1 MSEWTVPRRKPNPN
15 ALANL
20 KKRSQQ
26 RAHELVD
33 NKLREEAARL
43 LDIILAD
50 SDELGKLVTKFL
62 DRNSDEAWR
71 VLGIEDAVKE
81 FRQESRKRLAE
92 VGNVAEDVASRIL
105 KDHAERL
112 AREID
117 DRLEAI
123 EKKVGRTVL
132 ITRPDTSII
141 TVKNPHRMMPELLR
155 HIQQRLDTALV
166 GPSGSGKTHA
176 ARQVADILD
185 LPFYFIACSDS
196 DMPSK
201 WLGYYNAN
209 GRYVES
215 QIFRWYTTGGVLL
228 IDEYDN
234 MRDSIGVS
242 LNAMLGNGIGDFP
255 HGTFDRHPD
264 AICVAAGNTIGRG
277 ATTLYRARHG
287 LDESTIERFTT
298 LEWGYDEDLELALA
312 QRPYWAKLI
321 QAMRKVVA
329 AKKMEYLI
337 TPRAILNGDK
347 LLNTGLDINETL
359 RRVAIKGWPR
369 DDAMRVLSDPEV
381 ARLLDIAV
389 NAHEREVKRSD
400 DAA

>member
-15 ALANL
+15 ALTNL

-62 DRNSDEAWR
+62 DRNSDEAWQ
-71 VLGIEDAVKE
+71 VLGIEDAVND
-81 FRQESRKRLAE
+81 FREQSRERLAE
-92 VGNVAEDVASRIL
+92 VGDIAEDVASRIL
-105 KDHAERL
+105 KDHADRL

-132 ITRPDTSII
+132 VTRPDLSII

-155 HIQQRLDTALV
+155 HIDQRLDTALV

-176 ARQVADILD
+176 VRQVADMLD

-196 DMPSK
+196 DMPNK
-201 WLGYYNAN
+201 WFGYRNAT
-209 GRYVES
+209 GLYIES
-215 QIFRWYTTGGVLL
+215 SVFRWYTTGGVLL

-287 LDESTIERFTT
+287 LEESTIERFTI

-321 QAMRKVVA
+321 QAMRKVVL

-347 LLNTGLDINETL
+347 LLNTGLDVNETL
-359 RRVAIKGWPR
+359 RRVAIKDWPR
-369 DDAMRVLSDPEV
+369 DDALRVLSDPEV
-381 ARLLDIAV
+381 VKLLDVAV
-389 NAHEREVKRSD
+389 NAHEREMGRSD
-400 DAA
+400 DDA

>member
-15 ALANL
+15 ALTNL

-62 DRNSDEAWR
+62 DRNSDEAWQ
-71 VLGIEDAVKE
+71 VLGIEDAVND
-81 FRQESRKRLAE
+81 FREQSRERLAE
-92 VGNVAEDVASRIL
+92 VGDIAEDVASRIL
-105 KDHAERL
+105 KDHADRL

-132 ITRPDTSII
+132 VTRPDLSII

-155 HIQQRLDTALV
+155 HIDQRLDTALV

-176 ARQVADILD
+176 VRQVADMLD

-196 DMPSK
+196 DMPNK
-201 WLGYYNAN
+201 WFGYRNAT
-209 GRYVES
+209 GLYIES
-215 QIFRWYTTGGVLL
+215 SVFRWYTTGGVLL

-287 LDESTIERFTT
+287 LDESTVERFTI

-321 QAMRKVVA
+321 QAMRKVVL

-347 LLNTGLDINETL
+347 LLNTGLDVNEAL

-369 DDAMRVLSDPEV
+369 DDALRVLSDPEV
-381 ARLLDIAV
+381 VKLLDVAV
-389 NAHEREVKRSD
+389 NAHEREMGRSD
-400 DAA
+400 DDA